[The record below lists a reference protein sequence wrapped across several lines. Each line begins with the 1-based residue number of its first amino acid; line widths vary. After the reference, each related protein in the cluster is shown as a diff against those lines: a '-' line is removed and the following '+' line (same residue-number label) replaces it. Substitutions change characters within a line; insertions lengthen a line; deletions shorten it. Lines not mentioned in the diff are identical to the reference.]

1 LLFAITIL
9 NIFLFEIKFYL
20 ILLFMFVVLI
30 FCLRLQF
37 SIIFIRYRLNIVL
50 IKLNI
55 ELVNKV
61 NMETRINVL
70 EKIYFSSLNIYFFI
84 I

>member
-1 LLFAITIL
+1 
-9 NIFLFEIKFYL
+9 
-20 ILLFMFVVLI
+20 MFVVLI